1 MKPFFNIKFRRGP
14 RESSEQVS
22 LWVDLPR
29 CAASQHAAAPT
40 RAAGC
45 GGTEGSGSDSDESS
59 DESESEEEEEGGI
72 DIDELLQKDDDVFEV
87 ENKRSCSNGGMRRG
101 AGGSSL

>member
-1 MKPFFNIKFRRGP
+1 MSRLAYGWIYRGAPRANTQPRR
-14 RESSEQVS
+14 REQ
-22 LWVDLPR
+22 
-29 CAASQHAAAPT
+29 QAAA
-40 RAAGC
+40 A
-45 GGTEGSGSDSDESS
+45 EGSGSDSDESS